1 MKYRYGIFFVMCR
14 RGLHESFLFH
24 TNLNFVFEIFERS
37 KIGWGQER
45 QVVLLLEFLKIT
57 ISTIDFLSSIT
68 KLHISKTML
77 NLVFE
82 KCN

>member
-14 RGLHESFLFH
+14 TGLHESQSMP
-24 TNLNFVFEIFERS
+24 ERS

-57 ISTIDFLSSIT
+57 ISTIDFFIQHNEAIHFQNYVEL
-68 KLHISKTML
+68 
-77 NLVFE
+77 
-82 KCN
+82 

>member
-14 RGLHESFLFH
+14 RGLHESQSML
-24 TNLNFVFEIFERS
+24 ERS

-57 ISTIDFLSSIT
+57 ISTIDLLSSKT
-68 KLHISKTML
+68 KLYISKTMW
-77 NLVFE
+77 NFSVR
-82 KCN
+82 KV